1 MSLQDTPIH
10 QHFADGNTII
20 TEGIMSNNAYVILKG
35 KVRITK
41 KIDKKIISVGT
52 LKEGEVFG
60 EMGLISE
67 TVRSA
72 NITAIGDVTVG
83 VIYKEFFDKSM
94 NGLQDGMKPI
104 ILALV
109 ERLRMTTHLLTRIG
123 LELESTKNKI
133 NSYTLK
139 QQD

>member
-10 QHFADGNTII
+10 QHYADGDIII

-35 KVRITK
+35 KVRVTK
-41 KIDKKIISVGT
+41 KIDKRIVAVGT

-72 NITAIGDVTVG
+72 SITAIGDVTVG

>member
-10 QHFADGNTII
+10 QHYGDGDTII

-35 KVRITK
+35 QVRITK
-41 KIDKKIISVGT
+41 KIDKKVVSVGT

-83 VIYKEFFDKSM
+83 VIYREFFDKSM
-94 NGLQDGMKPI
+94 DQLQDGMKPI
-104 ILALV
+104 ILSLV
-109 ERLRMTTHLLTRIG
+109 ERLRITTHLLTRIG
-123 LELESTKNKI
+123 LELENTKNKI

-139 QQD
+139 QQE

>member
-1 MSLQDTPIH
+1 
-10 QHFADGNTII
+10 
-20 TEGIMSNNAYVILKG
+20 
-35 KVRITK
+35 
-41 KIDKKIISVGT
+41 
-52 LKEGEVFG
+52 
-60 EMGLISE
+60 MGLISE

-109 ERLRMTTHLLTRIG
+109 ERLRRTTHLLTRIG
-123 LELESTKNKI
+123 LELENTKTQI

-139 QQD
+139 QQE

>member
-10 QHFADGNTII
+10 QHYADGDIII

-35 KVRITK
+35 KVRVTK
-41 KIDKKIISVGT
+41 KIDKRIVAVGT

-60 EMGLISE
+60 EMGLISK

>member
-60 EMGLISE
+60 EMDLISE

>member
-10 QHFADGNTII
+10 QNYGDGDTII

-35 KVRITK
+35 KVRISK
-41 KIDKKIISVGT
+41 KIDKKIVSVGT
-52 LKEGEVFG
+52 LKEGDVFG

-67 TVRSA
+67 SVRSA
-72 NITAIGDVTVG
+72 NISAVGEVTVG
-83 VIYKEFFDKSM
+83 VIDKELFLKAM
-94 NGLQDGMKPI
+94 NELPDGMQPI

-109 ERLRMTTHLLTRIG
+109 ERLRITTHLLTRIG

-139 QQD
+139 QEE

>member
-10 QHFADGNTII
+10 QHYADGDIII

-35 KVRITK
+35 KVRVTK
-41 KIDKKIISVGT
+41 KIDKKIVAVGT
-52 LKEGEVFG
+52 LKEGKVFG

-72 NITAIGDVTVG
+72 NIIAIGDVTVG

>member
-10 QHFADGNTII
+10 QHYGDGDTII
-20 TEGIMSNNAYVILKG
+20 TKGIMSNNVYAILKG
-35 KVRITK
+35 KVRVPK
-41 KIDKKIISVGT
+41 KIDKKILTVGT
-52 LKEGEVFG
+52 PKEGEVFG

-67 TVRSA
+67 SLRNA
-72 NITAIGDVTVG
+72 NITAISDATMG

-94 NGLQDGMKPI
+94 NGIQGGMQPI

-109 ERLRMTTHLLTRIG
+109 KRLRITTHMLTRIG
-123 LELESTKNKI
+123 LELESTKNRI

-139 QQD
+139 

>member
-10 QHFADGNTII
+10 QHYADGDIII

-35 KVRITK
+35 KVRVTK
-41 KIDKKIISVGT
+41 KIDKRIVAVGT

-72 NITAIGDVTVG
+72 NIIAIGDVTVG

-133 NSYTLK
+133 NSYILK

>member
-1 MSLQDTPIH
+1 MSENG
-10 QHFADGNTII
+10 F
-20 TEGIMSNNAYVILKG
+20 E
-35 KVRITK
+35 RIQ
-41 KIDKKIISVGT
+41 
-52 LKEGEVFG
+52 
-60 EMGLISE
+60 GLIIFSPDKIFKIL
-67 TVRSA
+67 
-72 NITAIGDVTVG
+72 NQK
-83 VIYKEFFDKSM
+83 YKEFFDKSM

>member
-10 QHFADGNTII
+10 QHYGDGDTII

-35 KVRITK
+35 KVRVTK
-41 KIDKKIISVGT
+41 KIDKKIVSVGT

-60 EMGLISE
+60 ERGLISE
-67 TVRSA
+67 SLRSA
-72 NITAIGDVTVG
+72 NITAIGDVTVD

-94 NGLQDGMKPI
+94 NGLQDGMQPI

-109 ERLRMTTHLLTRIG
+109 ERLRITTHMLTRIG
-123 LELESTKNKI
+123 LELESTKNRI

-139 QQD
+139 QEE